1 MIEVKTEPTSTDPS
15 NSTSNTAPT
24 TTTAAEVDPES
35 IQDDAAATLAFGYSP
50 AILEGLYKK
59 VIIGFGRNPLGRFSV
74 AAIYDEQNKEFR
86 CEKKY
91 MAVKY
96 AVKRGR
102 RSHAEYALNYASQP
116 SSSSIM
122 PPPERTANTRKHSI
136 SSAVADATTIT
147 NNASASTVLPARNR
161 TNKLTQYLEEE
172 MNYESGALKRKRLNS
187 MKLKGKTISLHDIC
201 T

>member
-1 MIEVKTEPTSTDPS
+1 LAADAAATTS
-15 NSTSNTAPT
+15 AT
-24 TTTAAEVDPES
+24 TEVDPES

-50 AILEGLYKK
+50 AVLEGLYKK
-59 VIIGFGRNPLGRFSV
+59 VLIGFGRNPLGRFSV

-116 SSSSIM
+116 SSGLNTM
-122 PPPERTANTRKHSI
+122 LPPPVPAPVERIASTRKNSVSSLTEVTTAN
-136 SSAVADATTIT
+136 A
-147 NNASASTVLPARNR
+147 VLPARNR
-161 TNKLTQYLEEE
+161 TNKLAQYIEEE
-172 MNYESGALKRKRLNS
+172 MSYENAMKRKRLNF
-187 MKLKGKTISLHDIC
+187 KGGRGMLVFETVMM
-201 T
+201 